1 MCHDK
6 RYHNLPHDCT
16 IALATAAHRDYSRSV
31 TMADKPVTNVMPM
44 DVEKGA
50 TTGVGGGNVASSASP
65 VAQRR
70 PCDKLNAWMRFTA
83 YDDGMFTQPTCAPK
97 VPHLLLHHLLWFHHL
112 QRILLALPTM
122 LRKALMPKGIG
133 LFSRSWLYLVFF
145 CVLSVITERIVKCAS
160 SLHEFS
166 KELDILQS

>member
-97 VPHLLLHHLLWFHHL
+97 VPHLLLHRLL
-112 QRILLALPTM
+112 
-122 LRKALMPKGIG
+122 
-133 LFSRSWLYLVFF
+133 SRSHIVVSGRGAVLHPRSCMYPAVSAWRMQSGTPLMCGTTLVGGHGAIRS
-145 CVLSVITERIVKCAS
+145 CT
-160 SLHEFS
+160 
-166 KELDILQS
+166 